1 MEQGVAVSAASLL
14 QLHLI
19 QPEQLHARR
28 RNCLEYGCGRVGVRV
43 GRPLVGRPS
52 STQLRKGTLTV
63 AHLVTGRQGGSSA
76 WRGGGGVHQIVH
88 TKGRAQDD
96 AWSVR
101 TILMPLP

>member
-76 WRGGGGVHQIVH
+76 WRGGGGGAPDRPQ
-88 TKGRAQDD
+88 KGGLKVMHGACG
-96 AWSVR
+96 
-101 TILMPLP
+101 PY